1 MAKETLNLEVKSN
14 IKSVAKDTDKMADS
28 LEDVNKEA
36 KDGIGNFTL
45 MGVSLNGV
53 KAAFGKVI
61 PMAKA
66 MFGTI
71 KAGIISTGIGVLIIA
86 FGTLMTWLTKTK
98 VGAEVLEQV
107 FSGIGAVVNVIVDRI
122 SKFAGAVGKLFSGDI
137 KGALTGMKE
146 SFSGIGDE
154 ILADVAAAIKLE
166 QRLQSLRDNERDFS
180 KVRAQTRQEIQ
191 KARLDALDESKTA
204 EERLAALQ
212 IANDL
217 ELETTRSA
225 IELQKEKVDI
235 QKETMDLSKNMAED
249 LDNLAALEVGLI
261 DLTTQSFQ
269 TQKRLATEMESLTNE
284 IAAKEKTEANER
296 KARNK
301 AISDAKLKQ
310 IEAEK
315 KAELARIK
323 AIQKAEEDAEVLR
336 AEGFFERAKRFEA
349 IQNENYLNE
358 LTDLQFQEEE
368 KLRIEREA
376 QESSISYL
384 ATNKDERFILDEEFR
399 IKEEALAKKAGDIT
413 IAQEQ
418 AVADAK
424 TKIRD
429 AQINNIASGLN
440 SIKALAGE
448 NKAIMAGV
456 IIAENALGIAR
467 TIISTQASN
476 TTAIAEG
483 AALAI
488 PTAGASVAA
497 ASGLV
502 ISNNIAA
509 GLSIAASIAAAQQ
522 GLSALGKGGATGG
535 KAPSGGGGSDGG
547 IPAPQMMSGAFELTG
562 GTEPEPLQAYVV
574 SDDITDSQNS
584 LAIIRRR
591 ATI

>member
-14 IKSVAKDTDKMADS
+14 IKSVTKDTDKMADS

-45 MGVSLNGV
+45 MGVSLNGI
-53 KAAFGKVI
+53 KTAMGRVI

-66 MFGTI
+66 MFGSI
-71 KAGIISTGIGVLIIA
+71 KAGLISTGIGAFVVLIGSLVA
-86 FGTLMTWLTKTK
+86 YFTQTKR
-98 VGAEVLEQV
+98 GADLLKQ
-107 FSGIGAVVNVIVDRI
+107 GMAALGAVVSVLTD
-122 SKFAGAVGKLFSGDI
+122 LFSSVGEKAVSAFTDPKKAITELWEFI
-137 KGALTGMKE
+137 KDNLMNRLTGMVDGFKSAGKIIQSALSFDWDGVKE
-146 SFSGIGDE
+146 GALDYGTALIQVTTGLDVEQQKAFLDGIKDIGNEMKKEAAAMSALEKRTQALRDADMEFMIQKAKTRKEIEKARLIAEDETKSAKERLDNLKRALELEEETTKKELVLARERMAIQKQEMLLSENSAEDEQKLAELKTEIIEKETASIKMRRRVVTEVNALERE
-154 ILADVAAAIKLE
+154 ILAE
-166 QRLQSLRDNERDFS
+166 E
-180 KVRAQTRQEIQ
+180 
-191 KARLDALDESKTA
+191 KAR
-204 EERLAALQ
+204 
-212 IANDL
+212 
-217 ELETTRSA
+217 
-225 IELQKEKVDI
+225 
-235 QKETMDLSKNMAED
+235 
-249 LDNLAALEVGLI
+249 
-261 DLTTQSFQ
+261 
-269 TQKRLATEMESLTNE
+269 
-284 IAAKEKTEANER
+284 AKEKQDIIDAEWDAKIKANDEW
-296 KARNK
+296 NK
-301 AISDAKLKQ
+301 AQ
-310 IEAEK
+310 QEA
-315 KAELARIK
+315 
-323 AIQKAEEDAEVLR
+323 
-336 AEGFFERAKRFEA
+336 
-349 IQNENYLNE
+349 
-358 LTDLQFQEEE
+358 
-368 KLRIEREA
+368 
-376 QESSISYL
+376 
-384 ATNKDERFILDEEFR
+384 
-399 IKEEALAKKAGDIT
+399 AKKE
-413 IAQEQ
+413 IAIEQ

-502 ISNNIAA
+502 MSNNIAA

-535 KAPSGGGGSDGG
+535 SAPSGGGGSDGG

>member
-1 MAKETLNLEVKSN
+1 MGYYNEDYTTQNKCRPTINNKTMAKETLNLEVKSN
-14 IKSVAKDTDKMADS
+14 IKSVTKDTDKMADS

-45 MGVSLNGV
+45 MGVSLNGI
-53 KAAFGKVI
+53 KTAMGRVI

-66 MFGTI
+66 MFGSI
-71 KAGIISTGIGVLIIA
+71 KAGLISTGIGAFVVLIGSLVA
-86 FGTLMTWLTKTK
+86 YFTQTKR
-98 VGAEVLEQV
+98 GADLLKQ
-107 FSGIGAVVNVIVDRI
+107 GMAALGAVVSVLTD
-122 SKFAGAVGKLFSGDI
+122 LFSSVGEKAVSAFTDPKKAITELWEFI
-137 KGALTGMKE
+137 KDNLMNRLTGMVDGFKSAGKIIQSALSFDWDGVKE
-146 SFSGIGDE
+146 GALDYGTALIQVTTGLDVEQQKAFLDGIKDIGNEMKKEAAAMSALEKRTQALRDADMEFMIQKAKTRKEIEKARLIAEDETKSAKERLDNLKRALELEEETTKKELVLARERMAIQKQEMLLSENSAEDEQKLAELKTEIIEKETASIKMRRRVVTEVNALERE
-154 ILADVAAAIKLE
+154 ILAE
-166 QRLQSLRDNERDFS
+166 E
-180 KVRAQTRQEIQ
+180 
-191 KARLDALDESKTA
+191 KAR
-204 EERLAALQ
+204 
-212 IANDL
+212 
-217 ELETTRSA
+217 
-225 IELQKEKVDI
+225 
-235 QKETMDLSKNMAED
+235 
-249 LDNLAALEVGLI
+249 
-261 DLTTQSFQ
+261 
-269 TQKRLATEMESLTNE
+269 
-284 IAAKEKTEANER
+284 AKEKQDIIDAEWDAKIKANDEW
-296 KARNK
+296 NK
-301 AISDAKLKQ
+301 AQ
-310 IEAEK
+310 QEA
-315 KAELARIK
+315 
-323 AIQKAEEDAEVLR
+323 
-336 AEGFFERAKRFEA
+336 
-349 IQNENYLNE
+349 
-358 LTDLQFQEEE
+358 
-368 KLRIEREA
+368 
-376 QESSISYL
+376 
-384 ATNKDERFILDEEFR
+384 
-399 IKEEALAKKAGDIT
+399 AKKE
-413 IAQEQ
+413 IAIEQ

-535 KAPSGGGGSDGG
+535 SAPSGGGGSDGG